1 MKKLI
6 SLVLA
11 SILTLFAATA
21 FAVEYTLPEKLQ
33 RQIEFGNGLKG
44 TLQVSVEG
52 NGEWVKL
59 FSSMNGA
66 EIQLR
71 GIHKDD
77 SFQYQAYALNGE
89 EQVGLTQLYGDNQ
102 TVYLRSELLPD
113 TLLSLSTGGDI
124 VNRLLG
130 GGEDENP
137 TWYSAALN
145 LLTVPATSWE
155 EKWLPVLDKYDGM
168 LEMWLNDFAA
178 EPVVNREKDS
188 ASTMTIRYDI
198 PMKDAKAQTKA
209 LLEQFL
215 QDEELLTLLRAQTT
229 PAQQA
234 IYLNPN
240 LMFYYE
246 QVIDSFELEGA
257 VSLERELTT
266 KGEMNSTT
274 ITLPLPENAEGWEQV
289 TLEQQKDTNTVTL
302 DGGKASVTLSLE
314 KAFSTGESV
323 AYRGSLRIVPAEEDA
338 RALAVA
344 FTATSIHSNT
354 VDDDTRR
361 HDVTTWSISIQP
373 DAEEADEENIIS
385 FEPISLDARIHL
397 HSKQANLN
405 ATTLAVDCTAQ
416 LPGGTADVAFE
427 IKTASPWVLETL
439 PTAGAVSME
448 TMTQEERI
456 QALTDIALN
465 GLVSLA
471 AMNAVELP
479 DEAADAA
486 TTTDLEFMAPLET
499 GAPEPTTVP
508 AITATP
514 TAEPDGSAN

>member
-11 SILTLFAATA
+11 VVLALCAATA

-52 NGEWVKL
+52 DGEWAKL
-59 FSSMNGA
+59 LSPMNGA

-77 SFQYQAYALNGE
+77 SFQYQAYTLNGE
-89 EQVGLTQLYGDNQ
+89 EQVGLTQLYGDSQ
-102 TVYLRSELLPD
+102 MMYLRSELLPD
-113 TLLSLSTGGDI
+113 TLLSLSTGGDVI
-124 VNRLLG
+124 NKLLG

-137 TWYSAALN
+137 TWYSAAMN

-155 EKWLPVLDKYDGM
+155 ERWLPVLDKYDSM
-168 LEMWLNDFAA
+168 MEMWLNDYAA

-188 ASTMTIRYDI
+188 ASTMIIRYDI
-198 PMKDAKAQTKA
+198 PVEAVKAQTKV
-209 LLEQFL
+209 LMEQFL
-215 QDEELLTLLRAQTT
+215 QDEELLTLLRAQLT

-234 IYLNPN
+234 IYLNAN
-240 LMFYYE
+240 LMYYYE
-246 QVIDSFELEGA
+246 QAIDSLNLDGTIG
-257 VSLERELTT
+257 LERELTT

-274 ITLPLPENAEGWEQV
+274 ITLPMPENDEGWEQV
-289 TLEQQKDTNTVTL
+289 TLEQQKNTTIVTW
-302 DGGKASVTLSLE
+302 DGEKASVIVALE
-314 KAFSTGESV
+314 KTLSTGESA
-323 AYRGSLRIVPAEEDA
+323 AYRGSLRVAPAEEDA
-338 RALAVA
+338 QALSVA

-373 DAEEADEENIIS
+373 DANEDAEENIIS
-385 FEPISLDARIHL
+385 FEPMSLEARIHL

-405 ATTLAVDCTAQ
+405 ATTLAIDCTAQ

-439 PTAGAVSME
+439 PTTGAVSME
-448 TMTQEERI
+448 TMTAEERI

-471 AMNAVELP
+471 AMNPAELTD
-479 DEAADAA
+479 DESVA
-486 TTTDLEFMAPLET
+486 TMTNLEFMAPLDT
-499 GAPEPTTVP
+499 AVPESTTVP
-508 AITATP
+508 AITSTP
-514 TAEPDGSAN
+514 TEEPSGGAE

>member
-11 SILTLFAATA
+11 GILALFATTA

-44 TLQVSVEG
+44 TLQITVEG
-52 NGEWVKL
+52 DGEWVKL
-59 FSSMNGA
+59 LSPMNGA
-66 EIQLR
+66 AIQLR

-89 EQVGLTQLYGDNQ
+89 EQVGLTQLYGDSQ
-102 TVYLRSELLPD
+102 TAYLRSELLPD
-113 TLLSLSTGGDI
+113 TLLSLSTGGDVI
-124 VNRLLG
+124 NKLLG
-130 GGEDENP
+130 GGADENP
-137 TWYSAALN
+137 AWYSAAMN

-155 EKWLPVLDKYDGM
+155 EKWVPVLDKYDNM
-168 LEMWLNDFAA
+168 MEMWLNEYAA
-178 EPVVNREKDS
+178 EPVVNREKNS
-188 ASTMTIRYDI
+188 ASIMTISYDI
-198 PMKDAKAQTKA
+198 PMEAIKAQTKA

-215 QDEELLTLLRAQTT
+215 QDEELLMLLRAQLT

-234 IYLNPN
+234 VYLNAN
-240 LMFYYE
+240 LMYYYE
-246 QVIDSFELEGA
+246 QAIDRLELNGT
-257 VSLERELTT
+257 VTLEREMTT
-266 KGEMNSTT
+266 KGEMNSAT
-274 ITLPLPENAEGWEQV
+274 ITLPLPENDDGWEQV
-289 TLEQQKDTNTVTL
+289 TLEQQKDTNIVTL
-302 DGGKASVTLSLE
+302 DGGKASIVLSLE
-314 KAFSTGESV
+314 KTFSTAESA
-323 AYRGSLRIVPAEEDA
+323 AYNGSLRIVPAEEEA
-338 RALAVA
+338 QALAVA

-361 HDVTTWSISIQP
+361 HDVTTWGISIKP
-373 DAEEADEENIIS
+373 EEDAQENAIS
-385 FEPISLDARIHL
+385 FEPISLEVRIHL

-405 ATTLAVDCTAQ
+405 ATTLAIDCTAQ

-448 TMTQEERI
+448 NMTEEERV

-471 AMNAVELP
+471 AMKPAEMP
-479 DEAADAA
+479 DDAA
-486 TTTDLEFMAPLET
+486 TMTDLEFMAPLAT
-499 GAPEPTTVP
+499 AAPVSTAVP
-508 AITATP
+508 AITTAP
-514 TAEPDGSAN
+514 SAEPSDSAH